1 MREPT
6 REEWRSWTLAIEP
19 PRKPS
24 HYVLALLLSGM
35 SQKQAFAAEDAML
48 RQQQNAPP
56 HAQLHGVQGGLIEAL
71 LGTGFAS
78 MGTAKGV
85 GE

>member
-35 SQKQAFAAEDAML
+35 SQKQAYAAEAAML
-48 RQQQNAPP
+48 LQQQAAMR
-56 HAQLHGVQGGLIEAL
+56 HHQLHGIQGGLLDAL
-71 LGTGFAS
+71 LGPGLL
-78 MGTAKGV
+78 
-85 GE
+85 

>member
-35 SQKQAFAAEDAML
+35 SQKQAYAAEDAMFL
-48 RQQQNAPP
+48 QMQAAPY
-56 HAQLHGVQGGLIEAL
+56 AQLRGIQGGLVEAL
-71 LGTGFAS
+71 IGRGFAS
-78 MGTAKGV
+78 SGTAKGV

>member
-24 HYVLALLLSGM
+24 HYVLMLQLSGM
-35 SQKQAFAAEDAML
+35 SQKQAYAAEDAGIL
-48 RQQQNAPP
+48 QQRYANMPLQ
-56 HAQLHGVQGGLIEAL
+56 QIGFHGVLAGLGMARL
-71 LGTGFAS
+71 
-78 MGTAKGV
+78 GTAKGV